1 MTAYAV
7 VAAILI
13 AVAVVFVVPP
23 LLRRPPARS
32 GSRSE
37 ANIEVY
43 RDQLRELEADVQ
55 AGTLAPDQYERARRE
70 IEARLLQ
77 DVDPAPGPAATG
89 SGQTPATAPARRA
102 RAAAIVLALAVPVGA
117 ALVYL
122 SVGNPGALVAER
134 GGDAGHGLSPEQF
147 EGLVARLAERLKVN
161 PEDAEGWMML
171 GRSYA
176 VLGRFR
182 EASDAYANAA
192 ARQPQ
197 DAQLLADYA
206 DALAMAQGRRLEG
219 EPEKLIARALAADP
233 ENVKAN
239 MLAGTVA
246 FNKGDYPKATGHW
259 ERILAR
265 IPPESELA
273 QQVRGAIADARG
285 QVSGG
290 AARPAPQPQAT
301 STGRVRGTVKLAPAL
316 AGKAKPDD
324 TVFVFARAAQG
335 PRMPLAI
342 VRKQVR
348 DLPFEFTL
356 DDSMAMSP
364 AMKLSGQRQV
374 VVGARVSK
382 SGNAAPQPGD
392 LEGSTKPVAVGA
404 DRLSVVIDTEVR

>member
-1 MTAYAV
+1 MTAFAFLAV
-7 VAAILI
+7 ALVAI
-13 AVAVVFVVPP
+13 AVVFVVPP
-23 LLRRPPARS
+23 LLRRPAARA
-32 GSRSE
+32 GSRAD
-37 ANIEVY
+37 ANVEVY

-55 AGTLAPDQYERARRE
+55 AGTLAPDQYERARGE

-77 DVDPAPGPAATG
+77 DVDSPEAAEPAPT
-89 SGQTPATAPARRA
+89 RRG
-102 RAAAIVLALAVPVGA
+102 RAAAIALALMVPIGA
-117 ALVYL
+117 TLVYL
-122 SVGNPGALVAER
+122 SVGNPGALVAQK
-134 GGDAGHGLSPEQF
+134 GGDSGHGLSPDQF
-147 EGLVARLAERLKVN
+147 EGLVARLAERLKQN

-182 EASDAYANAA
+182 DASDAYAKAA

-206 DALAMAQGRRLEG
+206 DALAMAQGRKLEG

-233 ENVKAN
+233 ANVKAN

-246 FNKGDYPKATGHW
+246 FNRGDFTKATAHW
-259 ERILAR
+259 ELILGQ

-285 QVSGG
+285 QAGG
-290 AARPAPQPQAT
+290 SVAPPAPKAQAG
-301 STGRVRGTVKLAPAL
+301 SAGRVRGTVKLAPTL
-316 AGKAKPDD
+316 AAKAKPDD
-324 TVFVFARAAQG
+324 TVFIFARAAQG

-348 DLPFEFTL
+348 DLPYEFTL

-364 AMKLSGQRQV
+364 AMKLSGQKQV
-374 VVGARVSK
+374 VIGARVSK
-382 SGNAAPQPGD
+382 SGNATPQPGD

-404 DRLSVVIDTEVR
+404 ERLSVVIDTEVR

>member
-1 MTAYAV
+1 MTAFFV
-7 VAAILI
+7 VAAALVAI
-13 AVAVVFVVPP
+13 AVVFVVPP
-23 LLRRPPARS
+23 LLRRPPAG
-32 GSRSE
+32 GSRAQ
-37 ANIEVY
+37 ANIDIY

-55 AGTLAPDQYERARRE
+55 AGTLAEDQYERARRE

-77 DVDPAPGPAATG
+77 DVDPSPG
-89 SGQTPATAPARRA
+89 SGQGPAE
-102 RAAAIVLALAVPVGA
+102 AAAASPRRGARVAAIALAVAVPVGA

-122 SVGNPGALVAER
+122 SVGNPGALVAEA
-134 GGDAGHGLSPEQF
+134 GGSGGGHGLSPEQF
-147 EGLVARLAERLKVN
+147 EGLVARLAARMKEN
-161 PEDAEGWMML
+161 PDDAEGWMML

-192 ARQPQ
+192 VRQPQ

-206 DALAMAQGRRLEG
+206 DALAMAQGRRLDG

-246 FNKGDYPKATGHW
+246 FNRGDYTKATAHW
-259 ERILAR
+259 ERILGR
-265 IPPESELA
+265 VPPESELA
-273 QQVRGAIADARG
+273 QQVRGAIADARAQG
-285 QVSGG
+285 GGG
-290 AARPAPQPQAT
+290 ASPAPKPQAAAA
-301 STGRVRGTVKLAPAL
+301 GRVRGTVTLAPAL
-316 AGKAKPDD
+316 AAKAKPED
-324 TVFVFARAAQG
+324 TVFIFARAAQG

-348 DLPFEFTL
+348 DLPYEFTL

-364 AMKLSGQRQV
+364 AMTISGQKQV

-382 SGNAAPQPGD
+382 SGNATPQPGD
-392 LEGSTKPVAVGA
+392 LEGSTRPVAVGA
-404 DRLSVVIDTEVR
+404 ERLRVVIDTEVR